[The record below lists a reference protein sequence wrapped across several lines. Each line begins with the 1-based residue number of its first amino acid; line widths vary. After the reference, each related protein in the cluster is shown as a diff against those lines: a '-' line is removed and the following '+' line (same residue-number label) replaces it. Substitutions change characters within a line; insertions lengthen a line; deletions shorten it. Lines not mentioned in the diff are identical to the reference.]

1 MLLLESLQNT
11 LLRWKLLELLLDY
24 SCPLKTTVP
33 MSLNLLLHF
42 MKNCI
47 LAPDSM
53 VNTKESFFFI
63 YIIFTL
69 LLYTANKNCMN
80 KDVLTLVKCKV
91 LYLTVNR
98 RMVQKGGRSGKS
110 WSVISGCCCSATRQR
125 EVRSFYHCSPC
136 KCCITQE
143 QSPSFYSNSTNSKL
157 AA

>member
-1 MLLLESLQNT
+1 MEAAGTSAGLFMSTENHCPYVTKSAASFYE
-11 LLRWKLLELLLDY
+11 ELH
-24 SCPLKTTVP
+24 SGTR
-33 MSLNLLLHF
+33 LHG
-42 MKNCI
+42 KY
-47 LAPDSM
+47 
-53 VNTKESFFFI
+53 KREFFLI